1 MFLSRLKQKFNRARR
16 KEIPLYLL
24 SRLWIEK
31 EMHEKSSLKNSITGK
46 WAHDD
51 INQFYAQYIAPNMAV
66 IGPTASVIDQ
76 ILSLLDDAG
85 CCPFREEPSNEI
97 EIEDDGFPVVTLR
110 EHSLNVARIA
120 VDMIKK
126 AHRDYDMILGKTL
139 IICLGHGLGALSSTQ
154 IIGGLIAK
162 TLLILDPLI
171 QDLPF
176 KQDIVLALLTFSENH
191 PRTDGAKILKAA
203 SFATRRNQQERTRVL
218 STINRPDSLN
228 IQQIRAAI
236 QPPQG
241 KSS

>member
-51 INQFYAQYIAPNMAV
+51 INQFYAQYIVPNMAV
-66 IGPTASVIDQ
+66 IGPAASVIDQ

-85 CCPFREEPSNEI
+85 NCLFREEPSIEI
-97 EIEDDGFPVVTLR
+97 EIDEFPVVALR

-126 AHRDYDMILGKTL
+126 AHGHYDMILGKTL
-139 IICLGHGLGALSSTQ
+139 IICLGHGLGALSSAQ
-154 IIGGLIAK
+154 ILGGLIAK

-171 QDLPF
+171 QDLSF
-176 KQDIVLALLTFSENH
+176 KQDIVLALLTFGENH

-203 SFATRRNQQERTRVL
+203 SFAARRNQQERTRVM
-218 STINRPDSLN
+218 SKINHRDVLD

-236 QPPQG
+236 QPSQG
-241 KSS
+241 KS

>member
-1 MFLSRLKQKFNRARR
+1 MFLSRLKQKFCRARR
-16 KEIPLYLL
+16 KEIPLHLL

-31 EMHEKSSLKNSITGK
+31 EMHEKSFLKNSITSK

-51 INQFYAQYIAPNMAV
+51 INQFYAQYIAPNIAV
-66 IGPTASVIDQ
+66 LGAAASVIDH

-85 CCPFREEPSNEI
+85 TCPFSEETSIEI

-126 AHRDYDMILGKTL
+126 NHRDYDMILGKTL
-139 IICLGHGLGALSSTQ
+139 IICLGHGLGALSSAQT
-154 IIGGLIAK
+154 IGGLIAK
-162 TLLILDPLI
+162 TLLILYPLI

-176 KQDIVLALLTFSENH
+176 KQDIVLALLTFGENH

-203 SFATRRNQQERTRVL
+203 SFAARRNEQERNMVL
-218 STINRPDSLN
+218 SKINHPDVLD
-228 IQQIRAAI
+228 IQKIRAAI
-236 QPPQG
+236 QLSQG
-241 KSS
+241 K

>member
-1 MFLSRLKQKFNRARR
+1 
-16 KEIPLYLL
+16 
-24 SRLWIEK
+24 
-31 EMHEKSSLKNSITGK
+31 
-46 WAHDD
+46 
-51 INQFYAQYIAPNMAV
+51 
-66 IGPTASVIDQ
+66 
-76 ILSLLDDAG
+76 
-85 CCPFREEPSNEI
+85 
-97 EIEDDGFPVVTLR
+97 
-110 EHSLNVARIA
+110 
-120 VDMIKK
+120 MIKK
-126 AHRDYDMILGKTL
+126 AHRDYDMILGKIL

>member
-31 EMHEKSSLKNSITGK
+31 EMHEKSSLKNSITDK

-51 INQFYAQYIAPNMAV
+51 INQFYAQYIAPNMV
-66 IGPTASVIDQ
+66 VLGPAASVIDQ

-85 CCPFREEPSNEI
+85 NSPFREEPSI
-97 EIEDDGFPVVTLR
+97 EIEAKEFPAVTLR

-139 IICLGHGLGALSSTQ
+139 IICLGHGLGALSPTQ

-176 KQDIVLALLTFSENH
+176 KQDIVLALLTFGENH
-191 PRTDGAKILKAA
+191 PRNDGAKILKAA
-203 SFATRRNQQERTRVL
+203 NFAARRNQQERTRVL
-218 STINRPDSLN
+218 SKINRPNVLD

-236 QPPQG
+236 QQFQE